1 MLAVFNETGKVEIGD
16 YEEFLQERVLVTGAV
31 VLSTSAFDVFGI
43 TADISTLN
51 LQEGLFSSSCFNFN
65 FLFLP
70 TDPITLFKIQSLVN
84 DTNILKFA
92 SEILGLIPSSTD
104 LSVPPTSTTASFP
117 TSPKNSMSD
126 VLTISLS
133 VAGSVL
139 FIILLSVLL
148 CSIVCVCIFKNKTKA
163 KK

>member
-1 MLAVFNETGKVEIGD
+1 MLNKTGGGEIGD

-31 VLSTSAFDVFGI
+31 VLGTTPCDIGVISAN
-43 TADISTLN
+43 ISILN

-65 FLFLP
+65 FLLP

-148 CSIVCVCIFKNKTKA
+148 CSIVFVCIFKKKTK
-163 KK
+163 K